1 MWVPWYWWLLG
12 ALVVALLTGQMAHN
26 RNEYFLWIPL
36 ALFSAAAVT
45 VLLKWSSTVIE
56 VVEDNEGVR
65 WLHAGGAE
73 LPADAVARCMAVP
86 ESAKFT
92 AMGRQLD
99 PAAFVV
105 SHGWITQMAMFV
117 LVDDDG
123 DPVPYWLISTSHP
136 EKLISSFVPH
146 LARNSTTQ

>member
-1 MWVPWYWWLLG
+1 MPWYWWLLG

-26 RNEYFLWIPL
+26 RNDYFLWIPL
-36 ALFSAAAVT
+36 VLFSATAVYA
-45 VLLKWSSTVIE
+45 LLKWSSTVIT
-56 VVEDNEGVR
+56 VEQDADGIR

-105 SHGWITQMAMFV
+105 SHGWIKQMAMFV
-117 LVDDDG
+117 LVDDDR
-123 DPVPYWLISTSHP
+123 DPVPYWLVSTNNP
-136 EKLISSFVPH
+136 EKLIDAFTPGSRTGTGPG
-146 LARNSTTQ
+146 R